1 MADSSGRESI
11 FRKEALDRMANP
23 ERLDAPVQL
32 IGRADWLA
40 LGVFIALT
48 VATLIWAVFTYAPV
62 RVEGEGILIDRAG
75 LSEVVTADAGRIAA
89 FHVAPGSVVTR
100 GQAIATLSGAE
111 LDRDLADT
119 RARLVQARA
128 RLERLTQFHAEQS
141 LRAAS
146 ANSERL
152 AGISRT
158 RDELRKQL
166 VYLDERAR
174 RVAELVPRG
183 VVRRDA
189 QIEAEAAAASARE
202 RITSL
207 DAQADQIRLDALSR
221 DGESRLSL
229 LDARNAVEDLERE
242 QGRLQARR
250 SERTIVRAPLAGRVV
265 EVKAAT
271 GDVVAA
277 GAPLA
282 TIAQIGRKGDLVA
295 VIYVPAGEGKRTE
308 PGMPVE
314 VAPATVE
321 SSVYGRIRGKV
332 ISVSPLPATRE
343 GIRRTLRNDQ
353 LVEQL
358 SAGRAVV
365 EVRVALDQ
373 DAATPTGFAWTSS
386 RGPESGVGAGTLAR
400 ARIVIDRARV
410 ISFLRPN
417 QT

>member
-1 MADSSGRESI
+1 MSESI

-40 LGVFIALT
+40 VGLFAALAAAA
-48 VATLIWAVFTYAPV
+48 VLWATFTFAPV
-62 RVEGEGILIDRAG
+62 RIEGEGILIDRAG
-75 LSEVVTADAGRIAA
+75 LSEVVTADAGRIASFA
-89 FHVAPGSVVTR
+89 VAPGSIVTR

-111 LDRDLADT
+111 LDRDLSDT
-119 RARLVQARA
+119 GARLVQARA
-128 RLERLTQFHAEQS
+128 RLERLEQFHAEQRN
-141 LRAAS
+141 RAAS
-146 ANSERL
+146 ANAERL
-152 AGISRT
+152 AGITRT

-189 QIEAEAAAASARE
+189 QIDAEAAASSARE

-207 DAQADQIRLDALSR
+207 DAQADQIRLDALAR
-221 DGESRLSL
+221 DGESRLAL

-242 QGRLQARR
+242 RERLLARR
-250 SERTIVRAPLAGRVV
+250 SDRTIVRAPLAGRVV

-282 TIAQIGRKGDLVA
+282 TIAQIGRRGDLVA
-295 VIYVPAGEGKRTE
+295 VLYVPAGEGKRTE

-321 SSVYGRIRGKV
+321 PSVYGRIRGKV
-332 ISVSPLPATRE
+332 LSVSPLPATRE

-365 EVRVALDQ
+365 EVRVALDR
-373 DAATPTGFAWTSS
+373 DAAAPTGFAWTSS
-386 RGPESGVGAGTLAR
+386 RGPEGGVGAGTLAR
-400 ARIVIDRARV
+400 ARIVIDRERV

>member
-1 MADSSGRESI
+1 MADSI
-11 FRKEALDRMANP
+11 FRQEALSRMANP
-23 ERLDAPVQL
+23 ERLDAQVQL
-32 IGRADWLA
+32 VDRVDWLA
-40 LGVFIALT
+40 LGAFLALAAAALLWAALT
-48 VATLIWAVFTYAPV
+48 FAPV
-62 RVEGEGILIDRAG
+62 RIEGEGILIDRAG
-75 LSEVVTADAGRIAA
+75 LSEVVTADAGRIASFA
-89 FHVAPGSVVTR
+89 VAPGNIVAR

-119 RARLVQARA
+119 RARLTQAHA
-128 RLERLTQFHAEQS
+128 RLARLASFHADQQQKE
-141 LRAAS
+141 RAAN
-146 ANSERL
+146 AERL

-166 VYLDERAR
+166 VYLDERAQ

-189 QIEAEAAAASARE
+189 QIDAEAAAASARE

-207 DAQADQIRLDALSR
+207 DSQADQIRLAALSR
-221 DGESRLSL
+221 EGESRLSL

-242 QGRLQARR
+242 QTRLQARR

-265 EVKAAT
+265 EVKAAA
-271 GDVVAA
+271 GDVIAA

-282 TIAQIGRKGDLVA
+282 TIAQVGRNGDLVA
-295 VIYVPAGEGKRTE
+295 VIYVPAGEGKRTQQ
-308 PGMPVE
+308 GMPVE

-321 SSVYGRIRGKV
+321 PAVYGRIRGRV
-332 ISVSPLPATRE
+332 LSVSPLPATRE

-365 EVRVALDQ
+365 EVRVALDG

-386 RGPESGVGAGTLAR
+386 DGPDKGVGAGTLAR
-400 ARIVIDRARV
+400 ARIVIDRVRV
-410 ISFLRPN
+410 LSFLRPN
-417 QT
+417 SA